1 MNTQPNAPVSTDV
14 LIVGAGPS
22 GLALANTLARAG
34 VSFVVLDKLA
44 EGQNTSRAAVLH
56 AHTLDVLDEIGVSQ
70 RLVEQGIRID
80 KFAIRDRDR
89 CLVQMRF
96 RALPSRHPY
105 LLMLPQDRTEA
116 TLAEALESTGHAVQR
131 GWAVDVVEDLG
142 DHVRVS
148 AISATGDQRIYL
160 ARYVVGADGM
170 HSIVRK
176 TAGIG
181 FSGSSYED
189 SFVLADVEMDWSH
202 GSDEVKLYFSP
213 QGLVV
218 VAPLAEGV
226 FRIVATLAHAP
237 EHPGLADVQALL
249 DTRGPTTGFT
259 RVSKVLW
266 SSRFRLQHRVA
277 DAYRLGRLFLAGDAA
292 HVHSPAGGQG
302 MNTGLVDAYVLGRI
316 LAEVIAGRRE
326 ESFLDEYESMRRP
339 AAVKV
344 LKLAG
349 RLTTMATMKNAP
361 QRAMRNLLL
370 TIIDR
375 LPKAKRN
382 FEMGLSGL
390 ERRQAAQLPM
400 A

>member
-89 CLVQMRF
+89 CLVQLRF

-131 GWAVDVVEDLG
+131 GWAVDALEDRG

-316 LAEVIAGRRE
+316 LVEVIAGRRE

-349 RLTTMATMKNAP
+349 RLTTMATMKSAP
-361 QRAMRNLLL
+361 QRAVRNLLL

-375 LPKAKRN
+375 LPKAKRK
-382 FEMGLSGL
+382 FEMGLSGV